1 MSSKNVKGKR
11 ATRSVRRNIKRELR
25 KPEVNENHIKE
36 LEIELNEARKSMYGH
51 GQNQPL
57 RYKQIPPLEAKTEA
71 QAHLIMAT
79 ETNDIVF
86 GVGPAGTGKTYV
98 FAALAADALR
108 NNEIDQVIITR
119 PQSACDEEM
128 GFLPGD
134 EEEKFAPWLVPIVE
148 VFKERLGAG
157 AYEYMV
163 KHEKIRTAP
172 FTLMRGRSF
181 KNAYVILDE
190 AQNST
195 PSQMKMFLTRLGEGS
210 KLMINGDPK
219 QSDLKDGRGV
229 IKVNGLDDALDRLS
243 GVPGIEACF
252 FTRDDIVRHGLI
264 RDILDRY
271 EA

>member
-11 ATRSVRRNIKRELR
+11 ATRSVRRSIKRELR
-25 KPEVNENHIKE
+25 NPEVDENHIRE
-36 LEIELNEARKSMYGH
+36 LEIELVEARNAIHGH
-51 GQNQPL
+51 GQAVK
-57 RYKQIPPLEAKTEA
+57 YKQVPPLEAKTEA
-71 QAHLIMAT
+71 QGHLIMSVDD
-79 ETNDIVF
+79 NDIVF
-86 GVGPAGTGKTYV
+86 GIGPAGTGKTYV

-108 NNEIDQVIITR
+108 SGEVEQVIITR
-119 PQSACDEEM
+119 PQNACDEEM
-128 GFLPGD
+128 GFLPGS

-163 KHEKIRTAP
+163 KNEKIRTAP
-172 FTLMRGRSF
+172 FMLMRGRSF

-195 PSQMKMFLTRLGEGS
+195 PSQMKMFLTRLGEDS
-210 KLMINGDPK
+210 KLLINGDPK

-229 IKVNGLDDALDRLS
+229 MRVNGLDDAADRLQN
-243 GVPGIEACF
+243 VPGIQFCH

-264 RDILDRY
+264 RTILDRY
-271 EA
+271 EG